1 MPDHE
6 TAPGTAAHRGA
17 PSAALPGAARRC
29 DHCGRTTTE
38 WAVRERADDRGPVE
52 LVWCRDARS
61 CGTARRAIR
70 TRPRTWGR

>member
-6 TAPGTAAHRGA
+6 TAAALRGA
-17 PSAALPGAARRC
+17 PAAARRC

-61 CGTARRAIR
+61 CGAARRAGR
-70 TRPRTWGR
+70 TLPRTYSWAG

>member
-6 TAPGTAAHRGA
+6 TAQTLGARRGA
-17 PSAALPGAARRC
+17 PPAAPPRAPRRC

-61 CGTARRAIR
+61 CGATRRACR
-70 TRPRTWGR
+70 TLPRTWDR